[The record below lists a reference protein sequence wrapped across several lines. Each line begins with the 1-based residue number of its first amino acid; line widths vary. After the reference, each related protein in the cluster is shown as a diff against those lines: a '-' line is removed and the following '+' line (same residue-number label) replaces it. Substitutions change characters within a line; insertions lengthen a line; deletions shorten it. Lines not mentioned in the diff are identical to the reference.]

1 MVILTEPYRR
11 LTEHDEEHHHRYSP
25 RSSVISACSKN
36 YSLFITHCSL
46 RATLGGAA
54 SQSWTL
60 DSQGNW
66 SSYTSNGTTQTETA
80 NAQNQITSIS
90 GSTTPT
96 YDSNG
101 NMITDQAG
109 NTYVYDA
116 WNRIVIA
123 KNSAGTVIAQYS
135 YNAFGNRIT
144 ESYPQGGP
152 GVPVG
157 IQLYLYY
164 DAKGQFI
171 EMRQNSTAASD
182 VIRQMVWSAAYINGV
197 VLQDITFSNTRIY
210 FQQDANWNT
219 TAIMEYN
226 SSTST
231 WDIVQRYVYSPYG
244 NITILNADWSAT
256 PTGTIPDVLNLYQGM
271 QYDRV
276 TGLYYDHARN
286 YSTTLGTW
294 TSQDPAGY
302 INGANTYQ
310 FVMSNPVGNVDATG
324 LCDCNNKINAW
335 WSGMGNAIGN
345 AVDKVD
351 RELVPENMMRPPEG
365 ERAIL
370 ERTAKEAAAAGAA
383 ILNYAANHPYPL
395 CAVAPPPPP
404 PTWSWWLAH
413 YIP

>member
-1 MVILTEPYRR
+1 MVALNEIILATRTDSKRR
-11 LTEHDEEHHHRYSP
+11 HRGSSVSSVFQKSAQSAQSVDRFLFAPPKNPPRYSVA
-25 RSSVISACSKN
+25 SVVKESVNTVVSLCRGGKN
-36 YSLFITHCSL
+36 RLFIFHRAPHRAVSVCSENSV
-46 RATLGGAA
+46 A
-54 SQSWTL
+54 
-60 DSQGNW
+60 
-66 SSYTSNGTTQTETA
+66 
-80 NAQNQITSIS
+80 IS
-90 GSTTPT
+90 V
-96 YDSNG
+96 N
-101 NMITDQAG
+101 
-109 NTYVYDA
+109 
-116 WNRIVIA
+116 
-123 KNSAGTVIAQYS
+123 
-135 YNAFGNRIT
+135 
-144 ESYPQGGP
+144 
-152 GVPVG
+152 
-157 IQLYLYY
+157 
-164 DAKGQFI
+164 
-171 EMRQNSTAASD
+171 
-182 VIRQMVWSAAYINGV
+182 
-197 VLQDITFSNTRIY
+197 RIY
-210 FQQDANWNT
+210 FLQDANWNPT
-219 TAIMEYN
+219 SIMEFN

-231 WDIVQRYVYSPYG
+231 WDVVQRYVYSPYG

-365 ERAIL
+365 ERAIW
-370 ERTAKEAAAAGAA
+370 ERTAKEAAAVGAA
-383 ILNYAANHPYPL
+383 IWNYAANHPYPL

-404 PTWSWWLAH
+404 TWSWWLAH